1 MLGDV
6 STTKDILQQTVV
18 FNYMK
23 FRELLMN
30 DKSERKTFSLVY
42 STEATNQSCTMP
54 SIPWKTLSQEEI
66 AGKKSIIPNL
76 TT

>member
-6 STTKDILQQTVV
+6 STTMDILQQTVV

-23 FRELLMN
+23 FRELLVK

-42 STEATNQSCTMP
+42 STEATNQSCAMP
-54 SIPWKTLSQEEI
+54 AILWKALAQEI
-66 AGKKSIIPNL
+66 AGKKSIFPNL